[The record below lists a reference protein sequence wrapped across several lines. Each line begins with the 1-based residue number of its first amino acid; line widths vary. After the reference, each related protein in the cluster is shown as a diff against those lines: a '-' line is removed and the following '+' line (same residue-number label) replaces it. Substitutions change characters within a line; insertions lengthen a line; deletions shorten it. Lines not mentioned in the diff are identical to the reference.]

1 LNNIVKL
8 PKKDE
13 IEIDIMLTTV
23 YLMAG
28 KYYKALF
35 FMVEYAET
43 KELKNDALIMT
54 SFYAWC
60 NLKYLL

>member
-1 LNNIVKL
+1 
-8 PKKDE
+8 
-13 IEIDIMLTTV
+13 MLTTV
-23 YLMAG
+23 YLIAG

-35 FMVEYAET
+35 FMVEYAES
-43 KELKNDALIMT
+43 KESKNDALIMT